1 MSGSVPPRTGEGSER
16 ALQGPIKR
24 PGILANI
31 LVLLAFCALIGL
43 GVWQVQRLKWKTALL
58 AHIAALQ
65 SAPAEPIEAA
75 TRRATDAKA
84 LDFIRVETAC
94 PEVETTPVL
103 RLYAIYQGLAGYRL
117 ITACRLAQ
125 GPYGSILVDRGFV
138 PMPGDDQPR
147 PVPGRRIDQ
156 PVTGVLRAPDGK
168 TFVTPPNEPAQ
179 NLWYWRDIP
188 AMARALNAPGPAP
201 VFLMLESPA
210 PADLTPRP
218 AAVPT
223 NIPNNHLGYAI
234 TWFGLAAA
242 LVGVYF
248 AVLFRRRS

>member
-1 MSGSVPPRTGEGSER
+1 MTDASPPRPGEGLDRPASR
-16 ALQGPIKR
+16 PMKR
-24 PGILANI
+24 PGVLANI
-31 LVLLAFCALIGL
+31 VVLLAFCLLIAL

-65 SAPAEPIEAA
+65 SAPAQSIDGVL
-75 TRRATDAKA
+75 RRASAGIDV
-84 LDFIRVETAC
+84 DFTRVETVC
-94 PEVETTPVL
+94 PQVETTPVL

-117 ITACRLAQ
+117 ITACRLSQ

-147 PVPGRRIDQ
+147 AIPGKTIEVPV
-156 PVTGVLRAPDGK
+156 VGVLRSPDAKSFAAAPNQPG
-168 TFVTPPNEPAQ
+168 A
-179 NLWYWRDIP
+179 NLWYWRDI
-188 AMARALNAPGPAP
+188 AGMARVLGVPRPAP
-201 VFLMLESPA
+201 VFLMLETPA
-210 PADLTPRP
+210 PADMTPRP

-242 LVGVYF
+242 LAGVYL
-248 AVLFRRRS
+248 AVLLRRRT

>member
-1 MSGSVPPRTGEGSER
+1 MTDAAPPGPGEAFDR
-16 ALQGPIKR
+16 PAARPLKR
-24 PGILANI
+24 PGPLANVM
-31 LVLLAFCALIGL
+31 VLLAFCLLIGL

-65 SAPAEPIEAA
+65 SAPAEPIGVVL
-75 TRRATDAKA
+75 RRAPAGIDV
-84 LDFIRVETAC
+84 DFTRVETAC

-103 RLYAIYQGLAGYRL
+103 RLYAINQGLAGYRL
-117 ITACRLAQ
+117 ITACRLAD
-125 GPYGSILVDRGFV
+125 GPYGSILVDRGFI

-147 PVPGRRIDQ
+147 PIPGKSIDVP
-156 PVTGVLRAPDGK
+156 VVGVLRSPDARTFATAP
-168 TFVTPPNEPAQ
+168 NQPAA
-179 NLWYWRDIP
+179 NLWYWRDI
-188 AMARALNAPGPAP
+188 AGMARTLGAPRPAP

-210 PADLTPRP
+210 PADMTPRP

-242 LVGVYF
+242 LAGVYL
-248 AVLFRRRS
+248 AVLLRRRT